1 MDGVLNI
8 YDIQSPSSPILGNC
22 HHRFQAHQAPITD
35 MKLAYCKKNKSSH
48 KTETIVI
55 MCAEDRRVLGVNI
68 ENGGL
73 LFSFSLS
80 SSPLCLSVYKDWAA
94 VGLADGRVQIISIK
108 SSKMIMEFKAH
119 MSEVRS
125 LSLSSAA
132 CLITGG
138 EDGTIRKWN
147 LSGSPSVSPSLSR
160 SPASIIDLYFQNT
173 VQEIQAKRNDN
184 GSLVA
189 GFPSGSVQVIKTEGG
204 SPVTAIQS
212 DQYKI
217 VSGHLNGDLRVHDM
231 ISGNALFHISGRPGR
246 LKTLQFDDH
255 RLISDGTL
263 SVLVGHD
270 FSVSFPQLS
279 QDDIA
284 VQMGRK

>member
-1 MDGVLNI
+1 MSI
-8 YDIQSPSSPILGNC
+8 YETNQFICFNECFYNSHQLGEK
-22 HHRFQAHQAPITD
+22 RYT
-35 MKLAYCKKNKSSH
+35 Y
-48 KTETIVI
+48 V
-55 MCAEDRRVLGVNI
+55 
-68 ENGGL
+68 
-73 LFSFSLS
+73 
-80 SSPLCLSVYKDWAA
+80 PLCSVEPT
-94 VGLADGRVQIISIK
+94 LLPTK
-108 SSKMIMEFKAH
+108 SATELLD
-119 MSEVRS
+119 E
-125 LSLSSAA
+125 
-132 CLITGG
+132 
-138 EDGTIRKWN
+138 
-147 LSGSPSVSPSLSR
+147 SPSVSPSLSR